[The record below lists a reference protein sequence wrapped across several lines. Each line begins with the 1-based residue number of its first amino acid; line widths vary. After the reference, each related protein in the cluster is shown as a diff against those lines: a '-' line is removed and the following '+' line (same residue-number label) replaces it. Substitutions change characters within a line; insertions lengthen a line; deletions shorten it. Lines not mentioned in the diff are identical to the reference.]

1 MQPSIVAYRER
12 ARELLLPEVWHYLD
26 GGRDT
31 PAGRANRAA
40 LDAHPLLPR
49 PLADVRGGHTRLE
62 LFGETLGHP
71 LLLAPIAYHRLQ
83 HPDGESAC
91 AMAAA
96 AQDGQ
101 MVVSTLA
108 SQSLEQIA
116 RAAEKPLWFQ
126 LYWQGSRERT
136 ARLLERALA
145 AGYRCIVFTV
155 DAPVKLATSPL
166 PADVRPVNIEPPAQR
181 RLQPDQSEVFDGW
194 MAEAPGWDDLAWL
207 RERVP
212 VPLLIKGVLHA
223 GDAARAVD
231 LGCDGVVVS
240 NHGGRVLD
248 SAPAALSRLSSVIA
262 AVGGRVPVL
271 FDSGIDSGAD
281 AFRAL
286 SLGAHAVL
294 VGRPYLWGL
303 AAAGALGVAHV
314 IRLLRDEL
322 EMCMALCGCATLAD
336 ISADR
341 YG

>member
-1 MQPSIVAYRER
+1 MWR
-12 ARELLLPEVWHYLD
+12 YLD
-26 GGRDT
+26 GGRDSA
-31 PAGRANRAA
+31 AGRANRAA
-40 LDAHPLLPR
+40 LDVHPLLPR
-49 PLADVRGGHTRLE
+49 PLADVRGGHTRVE

-71 LLLAPIAYHRLQ
+71 LLLAPIAYHLLQ

-108 SQSLEQIA
+108 SQPLEQIA

-181 RLQPDQSEVFDGW
+181 QLLPDQSEVFDGW
-194 MAEAPGWDDLAWL
+194 MAEAPGWEDLAWL

-223 GDAARAVD
+223 GDAVRAVD

-240 NHGGRVLD
+240 NHGGRVLEG
-248 SAPAALSRLSSVIA
+248 APAALSRLPDVIA

-271 FDSGIDSGAD
+271 YDSGIDSGAD

-286 SLGAHAVL
+286 SLGARAVL

-336 ISADR
+336 LSADR
-341 YG
+341 CG

>member
-1 MQPSIVAYRER
+1 M
-12 ARELLLPEVWHYLD
+12 WHYLD

-83 HPDGESAC
+83 HPDGECAC

-108 SQSLEQIA
+108 SQPLEQIA

-262 AVGGRVPVL
+262 AVGERVPVL

-286 SLGAHAVL
+286 SLGARAVL
-294 VGRPYLWGL
+294 VGRPCLWGL

-341 YG
+341 CG

>member
-1 MQPSIVAYRER
+1 
-12 ARELLLPEVWHYLD
+12 
-26 GGRDT
+26 
-31 PAGRANRAA
+31 
-40 LDAHPLLPR
+40 
-49 PLADVRGGHTRLE
+49 
-62 LFGETLGHP
+62 
-71 LLLAPIAYHRLQ
+71 
-83 HPDGESAC
+83 
-91 AMAAA
+91 MAAA

-108 SQSLEQIA
+108 SQPLAQIA

-262 AVGGRVPVL
+262 AVGERVPVL

-286 SLGAHAVL
+286 SLGARAVL
-294 VGRPYLWGL
+294 VGRPCLWGL

-341 YG
+341 CG